1 MRVSASGQLYMC
13 LGHEDKV
20 DVRAALRSGDPQALD
35 AALDLAVGLKPQRHE
50 FDLTTPATARHMSV
64 TGG

>member
-1 MRVSASGQLYMC
+1 MGR
-13 LGHEDKV
+13 
-20 DVRAALRSGDPQALD
+20 
-35 AALDLAVGLKPQRHE
+35 KPRRHT